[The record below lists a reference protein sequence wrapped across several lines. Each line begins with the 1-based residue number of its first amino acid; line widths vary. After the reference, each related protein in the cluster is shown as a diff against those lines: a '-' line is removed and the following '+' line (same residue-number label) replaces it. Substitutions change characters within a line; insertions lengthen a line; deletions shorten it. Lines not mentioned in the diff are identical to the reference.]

1 MKRCFI
7 FQEGNSQKFWNIEVE
22 GTGFTVTF
30 GKLGTAG
37 QTSGKS
43 FDTAEKCQKE
53 ADKLIAEKT
62 KKGYV
67 ESSEE
72 GVKSA
77 KNEGKKYFVKD
88 DDGSPSELAEKILSD
103 KRLPEIK
110 QITIGAWGES
120 FDQNAQELVDA
131 IVQHKEQFQHVE
143 YLFFGD
149 MEAEECEISW
159 IQQCDYG
166 KLLEVLPKLKTFI
179 VKGSQGLSLGNNLRH
194 QGLEEIQIICGGLPG
209 EVVTQ
214 LKNAE
219 LPNLKKLVL
228 FLGVE
233 DYGLDCGVK
242 DLAEL
247 AQKSRFPQLRE
258 LGFVN
263 SEEQDGIV
271 EMLLNSDILPQ
282 LETMDISCG
291 CLTDKGGQM
300 LLDGKDKIAHLK
312 KIDASYHYLSKEMVK
327 KLKALPC
334 GINVSDPQ
342 NEDDEELDPDDM
354 YPMYT
359 E

>member
-7 FQEGNSQKFWNIEVE
+7 FQEGTSQKFWNIEVE

-30 GKLGTAG
+30 GKLGTKG
-37 QTSGKS
+37 QSSGKS
-43 FDTAEKCQKE
+43 FDTEEKCQKE
-53 ADKLIAEKT
+53 ADKLVAEKT

-77 KNEGKKYFVKD
+77 KNEGKKYAVKD
-88 DDGSPSELAEKILSD
+88 GEGSPGELAEKILAD

-110 QITIGAWGES
+110 QITIGDWGES

-131 IVQHKEQFQHVE
+131 IVNNKEKFQHLE

-149 MEAEECEISW
+149 MESEECEISW

-166 KLLEVLPKLKTFI
+166 KLLEALPNLKTLI
-179 VKGSQGLSLGNNLRH
+179 VKGSEGLSLGDKPRH
-194 QGLEEIQIICGGLPG
+194 RGLEEIQIICGGLPG
-209 EVVTQ
+209 RVVNQ
-214 LKNAE
+214 IKNAE
-219 LPNLKKLVL
+219 LPNLKKLTL

-247 AQKSRFPQLRE
+247 AQKSRFPKLTE

-263 SEEQDGIV
+263 SEEEDAIV
-271 EMLLNSDILPQ
+271 EMLLESDILPQ
-282 LETMDISCG
+282 LEVLDISRG
-291 CLTDKGGQM
+291 CLTDRGGQM
-300 LLDGKDKIAHLK
+300 LLDGKDKIAGLK
-312 KIDASYHYLSKEMVK
+312 KIDASYHYLGKEMMK

-334 GINVSDPQ
+334 TVNVADPQ
-342 NEDDEELDPDDM
+342 ADDDEPDPDDM